1 MSHPQWGITV
11 LMTTH
16 ERPHLL
22 RRALRSV
29 LEQEQTDLPVH
40 IVLVSDAGRCCIN
53 QFQGEL
59 PQTQP
64 WLCHGRRLRTAQ
76 FCKSI

>member
-22 RRALRSV
+22 RRALRS
-29 LEQEQTDLPVH
+29 L
-40 IVLVSDAGRCCIN
+40 
-53 QFQGEL
+53 
-59 PQTQP
+59 
-64 WLCHGRRLRTAQ
+64 RRQR
-76 FCKSI
+76 SR